1 MWSSF
6 DILYI
11 SQLIFVSILQSSKL
25 SCCWYKINRCVFL
38 CCFIMYSI
46 CVIHANIFFFI
57 FQIVGYFMLIQ
68 NHACIN
74 YDKIKLTSK
83 IYSKTS
89 NHAVLELIVLEQLS
103 LNLLFSCPCK
113 KNRRK
118 LTEIIRNVLDC
129 MVLEMST
136 LCCCLYTCILLL
148 FVFFFCSPHMY
159 IIALK

>member
-1 MWSSF
+1 M
-6 DILYI
+6 
-11 SQLIFVSILQSSKL
+11 Q
-25 SCCWYKINRCVFL
+25 
-38 CCFIMYSI
+38 
-46 CVIHANIFFFI
+46 
-57 FQIVGYFMLIQ
+57 IQ

-148 FVFFFCSPHMY
+148 FVFFCSPHMY
-159 IIALK
+159 IIALKQVFFYEGIVIIIECFRVYDLASEKYTIFRIECFDLNIL

>member
-1 MWSSF
+1 MR
-6 DILYI
+6 ILMLFHNVQY
-11 SQLIFVSILQSSKL
+11 
-25 SCCWYKINRCVFL
+25 L
-38 CCFIMYSI
+38 CNTCKYFFS
-46 CVIHANIFFFI
+46 FFF
-57 FQIVGYFMLIQ
+57 FFLIVDFLMQIQ

-83 IYSKTS
+83 IFSKTS

-148 FVFFFCSPHMY
+148 FVFFLFPTHVYYCIEIGIFLWRYCYYY
-159 IIALK
+159 IVF

>member
-1 MWSSF
+1 
-6 DILYI
+6 
-11 SQLIFVSILQSSKL
+11 
-25 SCCWYKINRCVFL
+25 
-38 CCFIMYSI
+38 MYSI

-148 FVFFFCSPHMY
+148 FVFFLFPTHVYYC
-159 IIALK
+159 IEIGIFL

>member
-1 MWSSF
+1 
-6 DILYI
+6 
-11 SQLIFVSILQSSKL
+11 
-25 SCCWYKINRCVFL
+25 
-38 CCFIMYSI
+38 MYSI

-89 NHAVLELIVLEQLS
+89 NHAVLESVVLEQLS
-103 LNLLFSCPCK
+103 LNLLFSCQCK
-113 KNRRK
+113 KK
-118 LTEIIRNVLDC
+118 SEKTEIIRNVLDC

-148 FVFFFCSPHMY
+148 FVCLFPSHVYYCIEIGIF
-159 IIALK
+159 L

>member
-1 MWSSF
+1 
-6 DILYI
+6 
-11 SQLIFVSILQSSKL
+11 
-25 SCCWYKINRCVFL
+25 
-38 CCFIMYSI
+38 MYSI
-46 CVIHANIFFFI
+46 CVIHVHANIFFFI

-103 LNLLFSCPCK
+103 LNLLFSCQCK
-113 KNRRK
+113 KK
-118 LTEIIRNVLDC
+118 SEKTEIIRNVLDC

-148 FVFFFCSPHMY
+148 FVFFGSPHMY

>member
-1 MWSSF
+1 
-6 DILYI
+6 
-11 SQLIFVSILQSSKL
+11 
-25 SCCWYKINRCVFL
+25 
-38 CCFIMYSI
+38 MYSI

-68 NHACIN
+68 NHACKN

-148 FVFFFCSPHMY
+148 FVFFLFPTHVYYC
-159 IIALK
+159 IEIGIFL

>member
-1 MWSSF
+1 MR
-6 DILYI
+6 ILMLFHNVQY
-11 SQLIFVSILQSSKL
+11 
-25 SCCWYKINRCVFL
+25 L
-38 CCFIMYSI
+38 CNTCKYFFS
-46 CVIHANIFFFI
+46 FFF
-57 FQIVGYFMLIQ
+57 FFFLIVDFLMQIQ

-148 FVFFFCSPHMY
+148 FVCLFPSHVYYCIEIGIFLWRYCYHY
-159 IIALK
+159 IVF

>member
-1 MWSSF
+1 MKKCWYCMWSSF

-11 SQLIFVSILQSSKL
+11 SQLIFVSISQSSKL

-89 NHAVLELIVLEQLS
+89 NHAVLESVVLEQLS
-103 LNLLFSCPCK
+103 FCCSVVNVKRS
-113 KNRRK
+113 RRK
-118 LTEIIRNVLDC
+118 LRL
-129 MVLEMST
+129 
-136 LCCCLYTCILLL
+136 
-148 FVFFFCSPHMY
+148 
-159 IIALK
+159 

>member
-1 MWSSF
+1 
-6 DILYI
+6 
-11 SQLIFVSILQSSKL
+11 
-25 SCCWYKINRCVFL
+25 
-38 CCFIMYSI
+38 MYSI
-46 CVIHANIFFFI
+46 CVIHANIFFSF
-57 FQIVGYFMLIQ
+57 FFFFFLIVDFLMQIQ

-148 FVFFFCSPHMY
+148 FVGFFLFPSHVYYC
-159 IIALK
+159 IEIGIFL

>member
-1 MWSSF
+1 M
-6 DILYI
+6 
-11 SQLIFVSILQSSKL
+11 Q
-25 SCCWYKINRCVFL
+25 
-38 CCFIMYSI
+38 
-46 CVIHANIFFFI
+46 IFFFL
-57 FQIVGYFMLIQ
+57 FFFFFLIVDFLMQIQ

-74 YDKIKLTSK
+74 YDKKKLTSK

-103 LNLLFSCPCK
+103 LNLLFSCLCK

-148 FVFFFCSPHMY
+148 FFFFVPYTCILLHWNRYFSMKV
-159 IIALK
+159 LLLL